1 LIGLISGLA
10 AVVLGQAVD
19 LVGAW
24 RVHISYLWPPYLVLP
39 LMGLMGGVAAGWL
52 VERFAPAASGSGM
65 SEVKAVLARVPMP
78 LNLRIA
84 AVKILSATLVL
95 GTGMP
100 LGREGPTVQIGA
112 ALANQLGN
120 WVPTSPEHRRQLIAA
135 GAGAGLAAA
144 FNAPIAGVL
153 FVVEELLQDVSG
165 LTLGTAILA
174 SFIAAVISR
183 LYGNQGL
190 NLDLQLTVF
199 KTTFFASEIPFYLI
213 LGILAGLLGTF
224 FNRSLLVSLAFNDKI
239 LHWRLPWRLGLAGL
253 VSGIV
258 ISLLP
263 LSFRDNAG
271 LREVLLTGE
280 ADWLF
285 AAVTLLV
292 QFVLIVF
299 CAGSGAPA
307 GLLVPTLVLGA
318 ALGYLVG
325 TSENTLFHLG
335 VATTYAHVGMAGFFA
350 AVSKVPI
357 TAVVIVFEMTTDFNL
372 VLPLMIVSV
381 VSYLV
386 AEKLDHRSLYDL
398 LLERK
403 GIFIKKEPT
412 NQGILSEI
420 CAADV
425 MQRHVETLADNISI
439 DQAIQ
444 TFSRSHHRHFPVVQ
458 NGQVVGI
465 LTQTDLV
472 SREQQQLTGDT
483 GISQIMTPEPITVS
497 PIASLAQVLHLLN
510 RHRINCLLVT
520 EGRRLLGII
529 TRSDIIRVEAE
540 RLASPISPATDIESE
555 PSYVIYQNRSPSLGK
570 GRLLLP
576 LSHPQTA
583 PALMEIAAA
592 IAKERDYDLECLQVM
607 VVPLGRAAWETA
619 VETTASHHL
628 FQHSKQLG
636 KDWQI
641 SIHTEI
647 RVAHDVTRAILD
659 AVKEKHIDLVVMG
672 WKGTTLT
679 PGKVFSRVVDKIIHQ
694 ATCEVILV
702 KLDDKRTFNRWLV
715 PLAGGPNSSEAIQLL
730 PALVQLSSSPEIK
743 LCQIFLPSELT
754 PDATRLDNATRFLHT
769 KVNGDVTATKIK
781 GLSVSDAI
789 VEYAE
794 NDHSD
799 VIVLGA
805 SRENLLKQAING
817 NIPADIARKSNCTL
831 ILVHTPIDQE
841 S

>member
-1 LIGLISGLA
+1 MA
-10 AVVLGQAVD
+10 
-19 LVGAW
+19 
-24 RVHISYLWPPYLVLP
+24 
-39 LMGLMGGVAAGWL
+39 
-52 VERFAPAASGSGM
+52 
-65 SEVKAVLARVPMP
+65 EVKAVLARIPLP

-84 AVKILSATLVL
+84 VIKLVSATLVL

-112 ALANQLGN
+112 ALANQLSN

-190 NLDLQLTVF
+190 DLDLQLAVF
-199 KTTFFASEIPFYLI
+199 KTTFFAPEIPFYLI
-213 LGILAGLLGTF
+213 LAILSGLLGNL
-224 FNRSLLVSLAFNDKI
+224 FNQSVLASLAVNDKI

-253 VSGIV
+253 ISGIA

-263 LSFRDNAG
+263 IDFRDNAG

-285 AAVTLLV
+285 AAITLLV
-292 QFVLIVF
+292 QFVLIVL
-299 CAGSGAPA
+299 CSGSGAPA

-325 TSENTLFHLG
+325 DGEHTLFKMG

-381 VSYLV
+381 VAYLV

-403 GIFIKKEPT
+403 GIFIKKEPS

-425 MQRHVETLADNISI
+425 MQRHVETLSDHISI

-444 TFSRSHHRHFPVVQ
+444 TFSRSHHRHFPVMQ

-465 LTQTDLV
+465 LTQTDLG
-472 SREQQQLTGDT
+472 SREQQPLTPNAT
-483 GISQIMTPEPITVS
+483 IRQIMTPEPITVS
-497 PIASLAQVLHLLN
+497 PIASLAHVLHLLN
-510 RHRINCLLVT
+510 HHRINCLPVT

-540 RLASPISPATDIESE
+540 RLASPTPRMTDVESE
-555 PSYVIYQNRSPSLGK
+555 PSYIIYQNRSPSLGK
-570 GRLLLP
+570 GRLLVP

-592 IAKERDYDLECLQVM
+592 IAKERDYDLECLQVI
-607 VVPLGRAAWETA
+607 VVPLGRANSETA
-619 VETTASHHL
+619 VQTTASHHL
-628 FQHSKQLG
+628 FQQSKQLG

-641 SIHTEI
+641 CIHTEI

-659 AVKEKHIDLVVMG
+659 VVKEKHIDLILMG
-672 WKGTTLT
+672 WKVKPLASG
-679 PGKVFSRVVDKIIHQ
+679 GVFSRVVDQVIHQ
-694 ATCEVILV
+694 ATCEVVLV
-702 KLDDKRTFNRWLV
+702 RLNHKRSFNRWLV
-715 PLAGGPNSSEAIQLL
+715 PLAGGPNSSEAVKLL
-730 PALVQLSSSPEIK
+730 PGLTQLSPSPEIK
-743 LCQIFLPSELT
+743 LCQIFQPSGST
-754 PDATRLDNATRFLHT
+754 PDATYLESAAKFLHT
-769 KVNGDVTATKIK
+769 RVNGDVVATGIQAN
-781 GLSVSDAI
+781 SVSESI
-789 VEYAE
+789 IEYAE

-805 SRENLLKQAING
+805 SRENLLQQTIHG
-817 NIPADIARKSNCTL
+817 NIPAAIARKSSCTL
-831 ILVHTPIDQE
+831 ILVRTAIA
-841 S
+841 